1 MNDTPQRLKFDDAT
15 AISKGARD
23 YQEDALIS
31 DFSNGAEIG
40 IAVLADGM
48 GGHAAGDLASK
59 IVVTEVFN
67 TLMFRNG
74 ELADDQCEM
83 SEILRDAAETANNC
97 LNYHVQ
103 LHPQT
108 KGMGATLI
116 SCVVRKDELHWI
128 SIGDSPLYLY
138 RENVLTQLNE
148 DHSLGPHID
157 MLVRSGNLTEAEGL
171 NHPERNALTSVLLG
185 QKIAQIDC
193 PTQPFKLRVGD
204 VIIIASDGLQFLK
217 NEEISR
223 ILRDRPFARSTDLA
237 DALMAR
243 LEALGDPDL
252 DNVTIA
258 LVQVQSYDQ
267 PAAGAQPTAVK
278 LDQDSSIVWWPFKR
292 NRPGE
297 VARPSAR
304 NRQANRAGGTFD

>member
-1 MNDTPQRLKFDDAT
+1 MTDTRPRLKFDDAT

-23 YQEDALIS
+23 YQEDALIA
-31 DFSNGAEIG
+31 DFTNGAEVSV
-40 IAVLADGM
+40 AVLADGM

-67 TLMFRNG
+67 TLMFRNS
-74 ELADDQCEM
+74 ELADEGAEL

-108 KGMGATLI
+108 KGMGATLV
-116 SCVVRKDELHWI
+116 SCVIRRDELHWI
-128 SIGDSPLYLY
+128 SIGDSPLYLF
-138 RENVLTQLNE
+138 RDNALTQLNE

-193 PTQPFKLRVGD
+193 PAQPFRLVAGD
-204 VIIIASDGLQFLK
+204 VIILASDGLQFLK
-217 NEEISR
+217 NEEIAQV
-223 ILRDRPFARSTDLA
+223 LRDRPFARSSDLA

-243 LEALGDPDL
+243 VEGLGDPDL

-258 LVQVQSYDQ
+258 LVKVQ
-267 PAAGAQPTAVK
+267 AGEQSAQGAP
-278 LDQDSSIVWWPFKR
+278 LDASASAQANSIVWWPFKK
-292 NRPGE
+292 NRCDEDPAKALNETPGT
-297 VARPSAR
+297 
-304 NRQANRAGGTFD
+304 RAGGSLD

>member
-1 MNDTPQRLKFDDAT
+1 MTESRPQFRFDDAT
-15 AISKGARD
+15 AISKGARE

-40 IAVLADGM
+40 VAVLADGM

-74 ELADDQCEM
+74 ELADDQCEL
-83 SEILRDAAETANNC
+83 SEVLRDAAETANNC

-108 KGMGATLI
+108 KGMGATLV
-116 SCVVRKDELHWI
+116 SCVIRKDELHWI
-128 SIGDSPLYLY
+128 SIGDSPLYLF
-138 RENVLTQLNE
+138 RDNVLTQLNE

-157 MLVRSGNLTEAEGL
+157 MLVQSGNLTEAEGL

-193 PTQPFKLRVGD
+193 PTQPFKLMVGD
-204 VIIIASDGLQFLK
+204 VIIVASDGLQFLK
-217 NEEISR
+217 NEEIAQ
-223 ILRDRPFARSTDLA
+223 ILRDRPFARSTDMA

-243 LEALGDPDL
+243 LESLGDPDL

-258 LVQVQSYDQ
+258 LIRVQSSDHS
-267 PAAGAQPTAVK
+267 GKEAQSAHDTDEQSNA
-278 LDQDSSIVWWPFKR
+278 IVWWPFKKTR
-292 NRPGE
+292 ADSDSTIKSGE
-297 VARPSAR
+297 HPNFRV
-304 NRQANRAGGTFD
+304 GGSLD